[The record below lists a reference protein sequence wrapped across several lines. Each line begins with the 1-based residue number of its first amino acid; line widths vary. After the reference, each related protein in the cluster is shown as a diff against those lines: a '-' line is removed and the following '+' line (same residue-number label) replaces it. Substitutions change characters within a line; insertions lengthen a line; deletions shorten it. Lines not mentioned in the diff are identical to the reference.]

1 MERPLAWRSVTV
13 IAVLLAGA
21 LLALSPWYGYHRDE
35 LYFRVLAAHPD
46 WGYVDQ
52 PPLTPLLAGASI
64 RLFGDTVTGIRVFP
78 ALAVAV
84 LVVLVALI
92 ARELDGGRL
101 AQTLAA
107 AGTATGAYTLIAGHT
122 LLTLS
127 FDLPLWA
134 AAVLFLLKALLR
146 EQEPRW
152 WLAAGAVIGL
162 ATYNKHLIA
171 LLVLGLAAGLVTA
184 GPRRVLRTPWPWAG
198 ALLALA
204 LALPNLVYQVTN
216 DWPQLKMAAALSADK
231 GAELRMMFV
240 PMQLTLFGPAVSVIA
255 VFGFVRL
262 WRDRRVRA
270 LAVAYPVA
278 AALTLASGG
287 RFDYTGGLILLLF
300 AAGCVAVTA
309 PVATA
314 ARRIRLAAGGLAL
327 SALVSVVLALP
338 LVPVTSLAATPVPD
352 LNEVARESVGWPE
365 FVAAVEGVRRS
376 LPPAEQATAVVF
388 TGSYGE
394 HGALVRAGVPR
405 VYSGHNQLWLYGPP
419 PDTGTT
425 AILINQGPRAR
436 AQFGRCEQR
445 ATIGN
450 RAGVNNEERGL
461 GVWLC
466 RDLRTPWSAT
476 WPRWRHFS

>member
-13 IAVLLAGA
+13 IAVLLFGA

-35 LYFRVLAAHPD
+35 LYFRVLSEHPA

-52 PPLTPLLAGASI
+52 PPLTPLLAGAGVG
-64 RLFGDTVTGIRVFP
+64 LFGDTVTGIRVFP

-84 LVVLVALI
+84 LVWLVALI
-92 ARELDGGRL
+92 TRELDGGRL
-101 AQTLAA
+101 AQAVAA

-134 AAVLFLLKALLR
+134 AAILFLLKALLR

-171 LLVLGLAAGLVTA
+171 LLVLGLAAGLLLA
-184 GPRRVLRTPWPWAG
+184 GPRRALRSPWLWAG
-198 ALLALA
+198 AALALA
-204 LALPNLVYQVTN
+204 LAVPNLLYQVTN

-231 GAELRMMFV
+231 GAELRVLFV

-278 AALTLASGG
+278 AALTLLSGG

-300 AAGCVAVTA
+300 AAGCVTVGA
-309 PVATA
+309 A
-314 ARRIRLAAGGLAL
+314 ARRARWWAVAGLAASGLC
-327 SALVSVVLALP
+327 SAVLALP
-338 LVPVTSLAATPVPD
+338 LVPVADLAATPVPG
-352 LNEVARESVGWPE
+352 LNEVARESVGWPA
-365 FVAAVEGVRRS
+365 FVAAVQEARRAI
-376 LPPAEQATAVVF
+376 PPAEQATAVVF

-425 AILINQGPRAR
+425 AVLVNVGPRAR
-436 AQFGRCEQR
+436 AQFGSCEQR
-445 ATIGN
+445 ATVDNG
-450 RAGVNNEERGL
+450 AGLENEEQGL

-466 RDLRTPWSAT
+466 RGLRTPWSVS